1 MKGGEASGES
11 VHTILKFS
19 REEGSN
25 KHLPEA
31 RKVSGYAYTVICQK
45 YSEMLKENPY
55 IINQNHIFSKNYC
68 EVISG

>member
-25 KHLPEA
+25 KRLPEA
-31 RKVSGYAYTVICQK
+31 KKVSGHAYTVICQK
-45 YSEMLKENPY
+45 YSEM
-55 IINQNHIFSKNYC
+55 
-68 EVISG
+68 

>member
-25 KHLPEA
+25 KYLPEA
-31 RKVSGYAYTVICQK
+31 RKLSGYAYIMAISTCPL
-45 YSEMLKENPY
+45 S
-55 IINQNHIFSKNYC
+55 IIHHRM
-68 EVISG
+68 

>member
-25 KHLPEA
+25 KYLPEA
-31 RKVSGYAYTVICQK
+31 IY
-45 YSEMLKENPY
+45 
-55 IINQNHIFSKNYC
+55 
-68 EVISG
+68 